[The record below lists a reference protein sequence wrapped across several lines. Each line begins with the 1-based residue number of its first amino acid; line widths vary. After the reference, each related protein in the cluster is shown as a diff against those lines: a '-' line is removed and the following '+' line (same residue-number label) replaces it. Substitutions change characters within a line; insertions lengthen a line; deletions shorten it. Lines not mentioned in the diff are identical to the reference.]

1 MRYLL
6 ANQRLVASLVVA
18 GMLSACGG
26 NKLVK
31 SVAPTPNKQG
41 TDASQS
47 SPSQQPSQA
56 PSQQPS
62 QQPSRD
68 ATKSSSTS
76 DSKDDKIV
84 IDTSEDDAA
93 DAARVKKPMSL
104 EERYAS
110 NQATAAGL
118 QESIADFQQQLEER
132 RDEQGSLKLRASTA
146 FGLFMLGAPSY
157 AFLKRGDVTLFKA
170 DFVAP
175 HAVVDGYVT
184 DEVTSDEIKA
194 IKKEWD
200 AVAHNAPNR
209 SPIPVVIDGNKVMF
223 ASQGELESFVH
234 NEQRARGF
242 RDVRLSQAKAARL
255 QHLEKLF
262 FDQKLR
268 ELTAAKAQGYAIYV
282 SKVAQAEQAA
292 ARTNEARKVRV
303 SSANGKVA
311 MAVGVMTLVTVLY
324 GANET
329 YEWTVTRAE
338 ANRLETLVLPNLQSD
353 LADIQESI
361 KADRRELAK
370 SKGEVV
376 DSNEFAPG
384 QDPITQG
391 DSK

>member
-47 SPSQQPSQA
+47 S

-118 QESIADFQQQLEER
+118 QESIADVQQQLEER

-157 AFLKRGDVTLFKA
+157 AFLKRGDVALFKA

-175 HAVVDGYVT
+175 HAVVEGYVT
-184 DEVTSDEIKA
+184 DEVTSDEIKG

-200 AVAHNAPNR
+200 AMAHNAPNR
-209 SPIPVVIDGNKVMF
+209 RPIPVVIDGKQVMF

-234 NEQRARGF
+234 QEQRLLNY
-242 RDVRLSQAKAARL
+242 RDAKLTQAKAARL
-255 QHLEKLF
+255 KQIERLYH
-262 FDQKLR
+262 DQRLR
-268 ELTAAKAQGYAIYV
+268 EVTALKAEGYALYL
-282 SKVAQAEQAA
+282 SKVAQAEQVAA
-292 ARTNEARKVRV
+292 KTNEARKVKV
-303 SSANGKVA
+303 SSANGKVT
-311 MAVGVMTLVTVLY
+311 MAVGAIALVTVLY
-324 GANET
+324 GADAT

-338 ANRLETLVLPNLQSD
+338 ANRLETLVLPNFQSD
-353 LADIQESI
+353 LAAVQESI
-361 KADRRELAK
+361 KADRHELAK
-370 SKGEVV
+370 KKGEVI
-376 DSNEFAPG
+376 DPNDFAPS